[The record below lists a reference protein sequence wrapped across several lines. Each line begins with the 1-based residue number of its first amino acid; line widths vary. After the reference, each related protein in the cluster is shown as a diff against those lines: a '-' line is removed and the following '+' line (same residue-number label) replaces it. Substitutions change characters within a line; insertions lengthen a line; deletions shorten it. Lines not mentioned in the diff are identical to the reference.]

1 MFSVHRKQTPFV
13 VVGSLKIYE
22 NLRDLGWYRRRLCG
36 DFPTVF
42 LYEVGACADPGIFVP
57 ENSSDNFF
65 SPQLYR
71 GCPMVISKK
80 LYMYIFFLFLF
91 FFWGGGG
98 PNANFYR
105 NPYSLWFSRG
115 VRTPNPLWIRMGR
128 LCVFTCPSSEPSL
141 LANATS
147 TRMRLV
153 SRDACNE
160 QMINCNCTHQSS
172 SSQAKGTNSTS
183 FLELVP
189 LACEDDQSFEN
200 HRHIWTCSWN
210 FCSYRLHLPTN

>member
-1 MFSVHRKQTPFV
+1 MFFVHRKQTPFV

-22 NLRDLGWYRRRLCG
+22 NLHDLGWYRRRLCG

-71 GCPMVISKK
+71 GCPMVISNKTI
-80 LYMYIFFLFLF
+80 YVYIYFIYLFFF
-91 FFWGGGG
+91 FFWGGGVQMLISIETHITYDFPGGSG
-98 PNANFYR
+98 PQ
-105 NPYSLWFSRG
+105 P
-115 VRTPNPLWIRMGR
+115 PLDPRMGR
-128 LCVFTCPSSEPSL
+128 MCVCTCPSSEPSL

-153 SRDACNE
+153 SGDACNE

-172 SSQAKGTNSTS
+172 SSQAKGSNSTS

-200 HRHIWTCSWN
+200 HRHIWTCS
-210 FCSYRLHLPTN
+210 

>member
-22 NLRDLGWYRRRLCG
+22 NLHDLGWYRRRLCG

-71 GCPMVISKK
+71 GCPMVISNKTI
-80 LYMYIFFLFLF
+80 YVYIYNIYIYLFFLG
-91 FFWGGGG
+91 GGGG

-105 NPYSLWFSRG
+105 NPYNL
-115 VRTPNPLWIRMGR
+115 
-128 LCVFTCPSSEPSL
+128 
-141 LANATS
+141 
-147 TRMRLV
+147 
-153 SRDACNE
+153 
-160 QMINCNCTHQSS
+160 
-172 SSQAKGTNSTS
+172 
-183 FLELVP
+183 
-189 LACEDDQSFEN
+189 
-200 HRHIWTCSWN
+200 
-210 FCSYRLHLPTN
+210 